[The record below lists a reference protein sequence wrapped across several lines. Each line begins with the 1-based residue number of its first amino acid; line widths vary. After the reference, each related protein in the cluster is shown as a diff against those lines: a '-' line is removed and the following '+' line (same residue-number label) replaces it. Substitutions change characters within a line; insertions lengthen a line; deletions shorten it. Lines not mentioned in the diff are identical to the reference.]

1 MSIINDAIKKA
12 RKEFELKNRPVLK
25 AVPEKEAPPPPEGNT
40 KSSDVKWTAVVVISL
55 VVTATLLGSLILYK
69 DLYKIDRPYKQSTA
83 SIKTT
88 RISGPF
94 RDTRKNKPSE
104 GIELNG
110 IVCGPKDRW
119 AIINNK
125 IVREGD
131 RLSAGTLTLIK
142 KDFVEIV
149 EDNGGELILKLR

>member
-55 VVTATLLGSLILYK
+55 VVIASLLGSMILYK
-69 DLYKIDRPYKQSTA
+69 DLYKIGRPSTA
-83 SIKTT
+83 STKTT

-94 RDTRKNKPSE
+94 MGIRKNKPSE

-110 IVCGPKDRW
+110 IVCGPKDKW

-149 EDNGGELILKLR
+149 EDNGKELILKLR